1 MTAQRPILTAA
12 AMRAAED
19 RAIRAGTSVD
29 MLMDRAG
36 RAVADAAWRF
46 GGGRPMLILCG
57 PGNNG
62 GDGYV
67 AARYLKA
74 RGARVRVAALADPRS
89 DAAIRARAGWD
100 GPVEPIADA
109 APAPVLVDALFGTG
123 LSRPLDPA
131 VADPLANLAR
141 AAHFSLAVDLPSGLQ
156 TDTGALFAPVPR
168 FDATLALGALKPA
181 HRLQPAAELC
191 GAVLL
196 AEIGV
201 PVSTHWHEV
210 ARPELAG
217 PGPQDHKYTRGM
229 VMVIGG
235 GMPGAARLAATAA
248 FRAGAGMV
256 RLYGAQGGPDALICR
271 TIDEVPAGLADPRV
285 NAVLVGPGMPTDDCG
300 RSLLDPALQSG
311 HPLILDAGA
320 LRLVG
325 GIGVER
331 LADLPAM
338 AILTPHDGEFE
349 GLFGGASS
357 DGASKIDRALAAA
370 ERSGAVVVHKGPDTV
385 IAAPD
390 GQIAV
395 APPNSAWLST
405 GGTGDVL
412 AGIIAAM
419 RARGLDAFAAA
430 SAGVWLHA
438 EAARRAGPAFIADD
452 LAPQLSG
459 ALAPCLGPL
468 KRA

>member
-1 MTAQRPILTAA
+1 VITPPPILTAA
-12 AMRAAED
+12 AMRAAEE
-19 RAIRAGTSVD
+19 RAIRSGISVD

-46 GGGRPMLILCG
+46 GGARPVLILCG

-74 RGARVRVAALADPRS
+74 RGARVRVAALTDPRS

-109 APAPVLVDALFGTG
+109 AAAPTLVDALFGTG
-123 LSRPLDPA
+123 ISRPLDA
-131 VADPLANLAR
+131 DATDPLARLAE

-156 TDTGALFAPVPR
+156 TDTGALLAPVPR

-191 GAVLL
+191 GRVLL
-196 AEIGV
+196 ADIGV
-201 PVSTHWHEV
+201 SASTHWHEAV
-210 ARPELAG
+210 RPTLAA
-217 PGPQDHKYTRGM
+217 PGPQDHKYSRGM

-235 GMPGAARLAATAA
+235 GMPGAARLAANAA
-248 FRAGAGMV
+248 LRAGAGMV

-271 TIDEVPAGLADPRV
+271 ALDDIPDGLADARV
-285 NAVLVGPGMPTDDCG
+285 NAVLVGPGMSPDDRG
-300 RSLLDPALQSG
+300 RDLLEAALMSD
-311 HPLILDAGA
+311 HPLVLDAGA
-320 LRLVG
+320 LRLIG
-325 GIGVER
+325 RLGVER
-331 LADLPAM
+331 LAALPAM

-349 GLFGGASS
+349 GLFGGMI
-357 DGASKIDRALAAA
+357 GPGGSKIDRALTAA

-390 GQIAV
+390 GQVAV
-395 APPNSAWLST
+395 APSGSAWLST

-438 EAARRAGPAFIADD
+438 EAARRCGTAFIADD
-452 LAPQLSG
+452 LSPQLSG
-459 ALAPCLGPL
+459 ALAQCL
-468 KRA
+468 

>member
-1 MTAQRPILTAA
+1 MIRQRPILTAA
-12 AMRAAED
+12 AMRAAEE

-29 MLMDRAG
+29 SLMDRAG
-36 RAVADAAWRF
+36 RAVAEAAWRF
-46 GGGRPMLILCG
+46 GGGRPVLILCG

-74 RGARVRVAALADPRS
+74 RGANVRVAALAAPRS
-89 DAAIRARAGWD
+89 DVAIRARAGWD

-109 APAPVLVDALFGTG
+109 GPAPTLVDALFGTG
-123 LSRPLDPA
+123 LSRPLDA
-131 VADPLANLAR
+131 EVADPLARLVR
-141 AAHFSLAVDLPSGLQ
+141 DAHFSLAVDLPSGLQ
-156 TDTGALFAPVPR
+156 TDTGALLAAVPR
-168 FDATLALGALKPA
+168 FDATLALGALKPV

-191 GAVLL
+191 GSVLL

-201 PVSTHWHEV
+201 PVSTHWHEA
-210 ARPELAG
+210 ARPMLVG

-235 GMPGAARLAATAA
+235 GMAGAARLAATAA

-256 RLYGAQGGPDALICR
+256 KLYGAQGGPDALICR
-271 TIDEVPAGLADPRV
+271 TLDEVPDGLADRRV
-285 NAVLVGPGMPTDDCG
+285 NAVLVGPGMPPDDCG
-300 RSLLDPALQSG
+300 RSLLDPALESG
-311 HPLILDAGA
+311 HPLVLDAGA
-320 LRLVG
+320 LRLIG
-325 GIGVER
+325 RIGVER
-331 LADLPAM
+331 LTELPAM

-349 GLFGGASS
+349 GLFGSAGGG
-357 DGASKIDRALAAA
+357 GASKIDRALAAA

-385 IAAPD
+385 IASPD
-390 GQIAV
+390 GQV
-395 APPNSAWLST
+395 AMCPPGSAWLST

-412 AGIIAAM
+412 AGIISAM

-430 SAGVWLHA
+430 SAGVWLHS

-452 LAPQLSG
+452 LAPQLPG
-459 ALAPCLGPL
+459 ALAQCFQV
-468 KRA
+468 

>member
-1 MTAQRPILTAA
+1 MTAPRPILTAA
-12 AMRAAED
+12 AMRAAEE
-19 RAIRAGTSVD
+19 RAIHAGTPVD
-29 MLMDRAG
+29 ALMDRAG
-36 RAVADAAWRF
+36 RAVAEAAWRF
-46 GGGRPMLILCG
+46 GGGRPVLILCG

-74 RGARVRVAALADPRS
+74 QGARVRVAALADPRS
-89 DAAIRARAGWD
+89 DVAIRARAGWD
-100 GPVEPIADA
+100 GPVESIADA
-109 APAPVLVDALFGTG
+109 EPAPTLVDALFGTG
-123 LSRPLDPA
+123 LSRPLDPQA
-131 VADPLANLAR
+131 SDPLARLVR
-141 AAHFSLAVDLPSGLQ
+141 ASHFSLAVDLPSGLQ
-156 TDTGALFAPVPR
+156 TDSGALLATVPR

-181 HRLQPAAELC
+181 HRLQPAADYC
-191 GAVLL
+191 GTVLFDG
-196 AEIGV
+196 IGV
-201 PVSTHWHEV
+201 PVSTHWHEA
-210 ARPELAG
+210 ARPTLAG

-235 GMPGAARLAATAA
+235 GMPGAARLSANAA

-271 TIDEVPAGLADPRV
+271 TLDEVPAGLADRRV
-285 NAVLVGPGMPTDDCG
+285 DAVLVGPGMPPDDCG
-300 RSLLDPALQSG
+300 RSLLASALGSG
-311 HPLILDAGA
+311 HPLVLDAGA
-320 LRLVG
+320 LRLIG
-325 GIGVER
+325 EIGIER
-331 LADLPAM
+331 LVDLPAM

-349 GLFGGASS
+349 GLFGKAGT

-370 ERSGAVVVHKGPDTV
+370 ESSGAVVVHKGPDTV

-390 GQIAV
+390 GQVAV
-395 APPNSAWLST
+395 APPGSAWLST

-412 AGIIAAM
+412 AGIVAAM

-452 LAPQLSG
+452 LAFQLPG
-459 ALAPCLGPL
+459 AFAQCLQV
-468 KRA
+468 KS